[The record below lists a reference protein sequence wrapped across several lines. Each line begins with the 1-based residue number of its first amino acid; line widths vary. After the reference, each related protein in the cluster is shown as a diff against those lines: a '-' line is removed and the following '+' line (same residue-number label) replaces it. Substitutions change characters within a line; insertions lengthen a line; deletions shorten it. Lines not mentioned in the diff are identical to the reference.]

1 MGKLEILLVDDEP
14 ALLRASAR
22 ALTLDGIGPL
32 LECTDGRTALGHLAA
47 RPVGAMVI
55 DLSMPSMPG
64 QELLAHVKADFP
76 DVPVIVMTGSR
87 DLSVAVE
94 CMQQGAV
101 DYLVKPVPNAR
112 LCSAVRRALAQR
124 LQHEELRTLREGMT
138 RPRAGIRQR
147 FPDIVTQDQAMIDIF
162 QYLEAIAHSP
172 STVLVTGETGTG
184 KELIAQA
191 LHRLSG
197 RPGQLV
203 TVNISALD
211 DAMFS
216 DTLFGHVPGAYANMV
231 GTRAGLVQTAAEGT
245 LFLDEIGELEP
256 RSQVKLLRLL
266 EDGSYEQLGSDTPR
280 RSHARI
286 VVATHRDVEQ
296 EVAAG
301 RIRKDLYFRL
311 CTHAVP
317 LPPLRARLGDLP
329 MLVPHFL
336 ARAAEVVAKP
346 VPTEPPEL
354 YQLLRSYHFPGNLR
368 ELRDM
373 CRDAV
378 ARHQG
383 HMLSMRSFRAH
394 IAHARKEGRPTMP
407 ETAPGAASD
416 DSWLPYPLPLMDAL
430 EEAAVREAL
439 RRADGNQVVAAASV
453 GMSHSAF
460 NRRALALRRKQPG
473 GAAPEPEH

>member
-14 ALLRASAR
+14 ALLRASGR
-22 ALTLDGIGPL
+22 ALTFDGIGPL
-32 LECTDGRTALGHLAA
+32 LECTDGHSALSHLTA

-55 DLSMPSMPG
+55 DLSMPGMNG

-76 DVPVIVMTGSR
+76 DVPVIVMTGAS
-87 DLSVAVE
+87 DLGVAVE
-94 CMQQGAV
+94 CMQRGAI
-101 DYLVKPVPNAR
+101 DYLVKPVPDAR
-112 LCSAVRRALAQR
+112 LCSAVRRALEQR
-124 LQHEELRTLREGMT
+124 LRYEELRTLRESLL
-138 RPRAGIRQR
+138 RPSAGIRQR
-147 FPDIVTQDQAMIDIF
+147 FPEIITQAQAMIKILH
-162 QYLEAIAHSP
+162 YLEAIGPSP

-184 KELIAQA
+184 KELVAQA
-191 LHRLSG
+191 IHRLSG

-203 TVNISALD
+203 TVNIGALD
-211 DAMFS
+211 DATFS
-216 DTLFGHVPGAYANMV
+216 DTLFGHIRGAYAGST
-231 GTRAGLVQTAAEGT
+231 GTRAGLVQTAVEGT

-266 EDGSYEQLGSDTPR
+266 EDGCYEQLGSDTPR

-301 RIRKDLYFRL
+301 RIRKDLFYRL
-311 CTHAVP
+311 CTHVVH
-317 LPPLRARLGDLP
+317 LPPLRDRLGDLP

-336 ARAAEVVAKP
+336 ARAAAPLEKP
-346 VPTEPPEL
+346 MPTEPPEL

-378 ARHQG
+378 AQHQG
-383 HMLSMRSFRAH
+383 RVLSMRSFREH
-394 IAHARKEGRPTMP
+394 IAHARKEIHP
-407 ETAPGAASD
+407 TAPAPASGAGND
-416 DSWLPYPLPLMDAL
+416 DSWLPYPLPTMEEL

-439 RRADGNQVVAAASV
+439 RRADDNQGVAAESL
-453 GMSHSAF
+453 GMARTTF
-460 NRRALALRRKQPG
+460 NRHVLALRRKRPI
-473 GAAPEPEH
+473 A